1 MKNNRFILII
11 VIFACL
17 IIGSY
22 YYFAKKDSSEKTNLD
37 PTSELS
43 QVMYKDLD
51 NSYPST
57 PREVIG
63 FYSRI
68 LMCYYNEEYT
78 NDQFEI
84 LVEQAR
90 KLLDDELLDSNP
102 IEKHVTNLT
111 KEVEDYKSK
120 KLTIISY
127 TLDDSKDV
135 VYFDYEGD
143 KCAGIKS
150 SYFMKRNSESF
161 EKVYHQY
168 FLRKDDNGRW
178 KIYGFGA
185 ISMDDAQGKD
195 E

>member
-1 MKNNRFILII
+1 M
-11 VIFACL
+11 
-17 IIGSY
+17 
-22 YYFAKKDSSEKTNLD
+22 
-37 PTSELS
+37 
-43 QVMYKDLD
+43 
-51 NSYPST
+51 
-57 PREVIG
+57 
-63 FYSRI
+63 
-68 LMCYYNEEYT
+68 
-78 NDQFEI
+78 
-84 LVEQAR
+84 
-90 KLLDDELLDSNP
+90 LDDELLDSNP

-143 KCAGIKS
+143 KCAGIKA

-168 FLRKDDNGRW
+168 FLRKDDKGRW